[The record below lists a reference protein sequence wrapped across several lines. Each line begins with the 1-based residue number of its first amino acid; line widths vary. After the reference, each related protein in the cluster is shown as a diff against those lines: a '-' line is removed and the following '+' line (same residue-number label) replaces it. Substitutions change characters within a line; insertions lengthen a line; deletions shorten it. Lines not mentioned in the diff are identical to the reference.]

1 MKLRRNKVG
10 VVPQDDDG
18 GHYASLTGSTRKR
31 GRRNRRKSD
40 TKADV
45 DEEMQYLSAVQCIIA
60 FATWFGKRLKK
71 ANNSVG
77 LPCFFRYKA
86 KDSSS
91 DQTCDY
97 EPNEKKNGRWYR
109 KQKRRNYGEKYV
121 KDNINKEA
129 VRSTLAKI
137 FSSLKKKKKMN
148 DNMKGAENRD
158 KKHGRSLRAMMEI
171 ITSCFPKS
179 DKLYKMKNK
188 TMNGACDSGGGGTTC
203 LPRTPSPVKMKNKT
217 MNDACDSGVGG
228 TTCSPRTPSPPKST
242 DSGKL
247 VSAADDGPGDD
258 RDGHKK
264 SDGDEK
270 LSVGSKNSE
279 RNEDENAAYDDD
291 FFDSFDDSI
300 SADFSDFVTDVIDI
314 AQGNINPKIESGNS
328 SDASS
333 IAKNINDFVAEAIG
347 SAKENINKEEEEKRK
362 REEFLQSMRLAMEL
376 REIAG
381 EMAFNAI
388 CGAIVQLEHEKDEN
402 VGDDNVMNILSGYTA
417 SVEKNRTEKMCRGIA
432 QSVVLD
438 TMDIIRRKE
447 EEKREITS
455 ILQKYKK
462 KVPEPIS
469 LLPSTSEMIPVA
481 KTVQP
486 FVAAIRI
493 EPEFSGTFAEFSAPF
508 PTSNI
513 NLRKTRKRAVFTP
526 QMQVITREEE
536 EELLRKATGKCPP
549 SKDRERQ

>member
-1 MKLRRNKVG
+1 MSYYSLSGTMKLRRNKVG
-10 VVPQDDDG
+10 VFPPDDDG
-18 GHYASLTGSTRKR
+18 GYGISRTGSTKKRSRK
-31 GRRNRRKSD
+31 NRKKLD
-40 TKADV
+40 TKPD
-45 DEEMQYLSAVQCIIA
+45 DEEMQYLSAVQCVVA
-60 FATWFGKRLKK
+60 FVTWFGKRLKK
-71 ANNSVG
+71 ANNAVG
-77 LPCFFRYKA
+77 LPCFFRYET

-91 DQTCDY
+91 DQSCDF
-97 EPNEKKNGRWYR
+97 EPNENRNGRWYR
-109 KQKRRNYGEKYV
+109 KQKRRNCGEKYV

-129 VRSTLAKI
+129 VKTTLNKI
-137 FSSLKKKKKMN
+137 LSGLKRKKKMN
-148 DNMKGAENRD
+148 LNIKGAENRD
-158 KKHGRSLRAMMEI
+158 KKHGRSLRTMME
-171 ITSCFPKS
+171 
-179 DKLYKMKNK
+179 
-188 TMNGACDSGGGGTTC
+188 
-203 LPRTPSPVKMKNKT
+203 
-217 MNDACDSGVGG
+217 
-228 TTCSPRTPSPPKST
+228 ST
-242 DSGKL
+242 DSGGKL
-247 VSAADDGPGDD
+247 VSAADDEPVGG
-258 RDGHKK
+258 R
-264 SDGDEK
+264 DGDEK
-270 LSVGSKNSE
+270 SSVSTEKNA
-279 RNEDENAAYDDD
+279 DESAAYDDD

-300 SADFSDFVTDVIDI
+300 SADFSDFVTDVIDS
-314 AQGNINPKIESGNS
+314 AKGTVNPKAESGNS

-347 SAKENINKEEEEKRK
+347 SAKDNINKEEEEKRK

-469 LLPSTSEMIPVA
+469 LLPSPSEMIQIS
-481 KTVQP
+481 KTIQP
-486 FVAAIRI
+486 FVAATRI

-508 PTSNI
+508 PTSNTI
-513 NLRKTRKRAVFTP
+513 VRKTRKPVAFKS

-549 SKDRERQ
+549 SKDRKRQ

>member
-10 VVPQDDDG
+10 VVPPDDSG
-18 GHYASLTGSTRKR
+18 GYGVSRTGSTKKR
-31 GRRNRRKSD
+31 SRRNRKKLD

-71 ANNSVG
+71 ANNSVS
-77 LPCFFRYKA
+77 LPCFFRYRT

-179 DKLYKMKNK
+179 DKL
-188 TMNGACDSGGGGTTC
+188 D
-203 LPRTPSPVKMKNKT
+203 KMKNKT
-217 MNDACDSGVGG
+217 MNDACDSGGGG
-228 TTCSPRTPSPPKST
+228 TTCSPRTPSPAKST

-247 VSAADDGPGDD
+247 VSAADAGPGDD
-258 RDGHKK
+258 RDGHEK
-264 SDGDEK
+264 SDEDEK

-328 SDASS
+328 SDISS

-417 SVEKNRTEKMCRGIA
+417 SVEKNRTEKLCRGIA

-486 FVAAIRI
+486 FVAATRI
-493 EPEFSGTFAEFSAPF
+493 EPEFSGTFAEFSVPF

-513 NLRKTRKRAVFTP
+513 IVRKTRKRAVFKP

>member
-10 VVPQDDDG
+10 VVPPDDG
-18 GHYASLTGSTRKR
+18 GGYGVSHTGSTKKR
-31 GRRNRRKSD
+31 SRRNRKKLESKPD
-40 TKADV
+40 
-45 DEEMQYLSAVQCIIA
+45 DEEMQYLSAVQCIVA
-60 FATWFGKRLKK
+60 FATWFGKKLKK
-71 ANNSVG
+71 ANNAVG
-77 LPCFFRYKA
+77 LPCFSRYKT

-91 DQTCDY
+91 DQSCDF

-109 KQKRRNYGEKYV
+109 KRKRRNCGEKYV
-121 KDNINKEA
+121 KDNIDKEA

-137 FSSLKKKKKMN
+137 LSSLKKKKKIN
-148 DNMKGAENRD
+148 VNMKGAENRD

-179 DKLYKMKNK
+179 DKL
-188 TMNGACDSGGGGTTC
+188 D
-203 LPRTPSPVKMKNKT
+203 KMKNKT
-217 MNDACDSGVGG
+217 MNDACDSEGEGA
-228 TTCSPRTPSPPKST
+228 TCSPRTPSPAKMENETMNDACDSGGGATTCSLRTPSLAKST
-242 DSGKL
+242 DSGGKL
-247 VSAADDGPGDD
+247 VSSADDGPADD
-258 RDGHKK
+258 RDG
-264 SDGDEK
+264 DEK
-270 LSVGSKNSE
+270 SSVGSKNSE
-279 RNEDENAAYDDD
+279 KNADASAAYDDD

-314 AQGNINPKIESGNS
+314 AKSTINPKIESDNS
-328 SDASS
+328 SDVSS
-333 IAKNINDFVAEAIG
+333 IAKNINDFVSEAIG

-362 REEFLQSMRLAMEL
+362 REEFLQSIRLAMEL
-376 REIAG
+376 RDIAG

-402 VGDDNVMNILSGYTA
+402 VGDDNVMDILSGYTA

-462 KVPEPIS
+462 KAPEQNL
-469 LLPSTSEMIPVA
+469 LLPSTSELIPIA

-486 FVAAIRI
+486 FVAATRI
-493 EPEFSGTFAEFSAPF
+493 ERKFYYVVFI
-508 PTSNI
+508 NI
-513 NLRKTRKRAVFTP
+513 IHFK
-526 QMQVITREEE
+526 
-536 EELLRKATGKCPP
+536 
-549 SKDRERQ
+549 SKYIFVRIFIVEMF

>member
-10 VVPQDDDG
+10 VVPQDDG
-18 GHYASLTGSTRKR
+18 ERPRVSRTGSTRKWS
-31 GRRNRRKSD
+31 RRNRKKLD
-40 TKADV
+40 TKPD
-45 DEEMQYLSAVQCIIA
+45 DEEMQYLSAVQCVVA
-60 FATWFGKRLKK
+60 FVTWFGKRLKK
-71 ANNSVG
+71 ANNAVG
-77 LPCFFRYKA
+77 LPCFFRYET

-91 DQTCDY
+91 DQSCDF
-97 EPNEKKNGRWYR
+97 EPNENRNGRWYR
-109 KQKRRNYGEKYV
+109 KQKRRNCGEKYV

-129 VRSTLAKI
+129 VRTTLNKI
-137 FSSLKKKKKMN
+137 LSGLKRKKKMN
-148 DNMKGAENRD
+148 LNIRGAENRD
-158 KKHGRSLRAMMEI
+158 KKHGRSLRTMMEI

-179 DKLYKMKNK
+179 DKLDKMKNK
-188 TMNGACDSGGGGTTC
+188 TMNNAFDSGGGGATCSPRTPSPEKVENKTMNDACDSGGGGTTC
-203 LPRTPSPVKMKNKT
+203 VPRTPLP
-217 MNDACDSGVGG
+217 A
-228 TTCSPRTPSPPKST
+228 KST
-242 DSGKL
+242 DSGGKL
-247 VSAADDGPGDD
+247 VSAADDEPVGG
-258 RDGHKK
+258 R
-264 SDGDEK
+264 DGDEK
-270 LSVGSKNSE
+270 SSVSTEK
-279 RNEDENAAYDDD
+279 NEDESAAYDDD

-300 SADFSDFVTDVIDI
+300 SADFSDFVTDVIDS
-314 AQGNINPKIESGNS
+314 AKGTVNPKAESGNS

-347 SAKENINKEEEEKRK
+347 SAKDNINKEEEEKRK

-388 CGAIVQLEHEKDEN
+388 CGAIVQLAHEKDEN

-469 LLPSTSEMIPVA
+469 LLPSPSEMIQIS
-481 KTVQP
+481 KTIQP
-486 FVAAIRI
+486 FVAATRI

-508 PTSNI
+508 PTSNTI
-513 NLRKTRKRAVFTP
+513 VRKTRKPVAFKS

-549 SKDRERQ
+549 SKDRKRQ